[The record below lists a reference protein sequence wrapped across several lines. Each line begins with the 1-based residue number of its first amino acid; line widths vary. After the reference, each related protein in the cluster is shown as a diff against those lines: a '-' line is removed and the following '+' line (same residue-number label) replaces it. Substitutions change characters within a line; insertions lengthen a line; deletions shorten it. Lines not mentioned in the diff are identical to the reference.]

1 MYPICGP
8 FCFYRWVSH
17 CKNLLQDLSEAQGE
31 AVQGK
36 VLVRRDAGQVVA
48 GNAVAH
54 IDNYVAA
61 HPSRCVLVVAFLG
74 VSITLACA
82 VGTLQRSKIPATTM
96 GAGIPTVPWP

>member
-1 MYPICGP
+1 
-8 FCFYRWVSH
+8 
-17 CKNLLQDLSEAQGE
+17 
-31 AVQGK
+31 VQGK